1 MSATQLDK
9 VFASLHKLERGMVG
23 VSEHITTSRGE
34 VSIGGEKTQRSPLTL
49 YREDAS
55 VLNCKRGILSAQ
67 TSFDNMKQS
76 IASLSNSSAMQSAEP
91 LASLSE
97 LALRMQKTAAKSS
110 RWRNL
115 PLLCECA
122 KAVGLCNYQSA
133 RHCTHSNTHKNEQ
146 EMFGLVA
153 LFAPVQAMR
162 SLQNV
167 KKSAGQ
173 ALLQKFG
180 VTGTHVNDQFLDK
193 QLHKLFHDIDADGG
207 GISILKK

>member
-97 LALRMQKTAAKSS
+97 LALKDAEDGSKELEVAK
-110 RWRNL
+110 L
-115 PLLCECA
+115 
-122 KAVGLCNYQSA
+122 
-133 RHCTHSNTHKNEQ
+133 T
-146 EMFGLVA
+146 
-153 LFAPVQAMR
+153 PV
-162 SLQNV
+162 V
-167 KKSAGQ
+167 
-173 ALLQKFG
+173 
-180 VTGTHVNDQFLDK
+180 
-193 QLHKLFHDIDADGG
+193 
-207 GISILKK
+207 